1 MSSEV
6 TGYDAFCQDCLNRFE
21 LTERFSHV
29 VNLDIEGFEKE
40 RFLAGNLNRVVCPK
54 CKCEFTYEIP
64 MIVFSM
70 ELKFACLV
78 YPNLTNKN
86 LAEIKDPP
94 HIILP
99 NDFMF
104 RVVRYQI
111 EALEKYRMALCG
123 INDVY
128 AELLKL
134 KHFTDDEAMP
144 FDERNIVFS
153 SFENGICKFNQV
165 DCNNN
170 ILKQFEVTDT
180 LPDTENKP
188 KNFCRFKWL
197 KIDRET
203 LKEDGI
209 CQN

>member
-6 TGYDAFCQDCLNRFE
+6 TGYDAFCQSCLKRFDI
-21 LTERFSHV
+21 TQRFSHV
-29 VNLDIEGFEKE
+29 VNLDTEGFEKE
-40 RFLAGNLNRVVCPK
+40 GFLAGTLNKVVCND
-54 CKCEFTYEIP
+54 CKCEFTYEVP

-70 ELKFACLV
+70 KLNFACLV
-78 YPNLTNKN
+78 YPNLTNEN

-99 NDFMF
+99 NDFIF

-111 EALEKYRMALCG
+111 EALEKYRMILYG
-123 INDVY
+123 VNDIG

-134 KHFTDDEAMP
+134 KHFTDEDAMP
-144 FDERNIVFS
+144 FDERNIIFE
-153 SFENGICKFNQV
+153 SFENGIYKFNQV
-165 DCNNN
+165 DYNNN
-170 ILKQFEVTDT
+170 ILKEFEVTDT
-180 LPDTENKP
+180 LPDLNCKH

-203 LKEDGI
+203 LKEDGL